1 MAERVVRVKLL
12 AQVSDYEKG
21 MLEAARATRT
31 VGTEAEKLAQKRQA
45 FEQVGQGLVVTGAA
59 LTAVTALS
67 VKAALDWES
76 AWAGVTKTVDGSEEQ
91 MAELEQGL
99 RGLAQTLPATHQE
112 IAAVAEAAGQLGV
125 AREDVVDFTKT
136 MIDLS
141 ETTNLS
147 ADEAATSIA
156 QLMNVMQTAPEDVD
170 NLGAALVALGN
181 DGASTERDIIQMAQ
195 RIAGAGRVVGLT
207 EAQVLGFANAL
218 ASVGIEAEAG
228 GSAISRIMT
237 DIAMS
242 VSQGGEKLDK
252 FAEVAGM
259 SSADFQKAFKEA
271 PAEAIATF
279 IEGLGRVN
287 DAGGDVFQT
296 LSDLGQTDIRV
307 SQALLGMANSGDLLR
322 KSLELGSQA
331 WDENTALAVE
341 AAKRYETTESKIQV
355 AGNAI
360 RDAAIDFGQ
369 VFLPAVG
376 AAADGV
382 AQFAQFMGGLPDP
395 VQGVLGVLGATVG
408 ALALAGGTA
417 LMAVPKIAEFKAAFE
432 TLQWSMKGF
441 ALVGGGVVLALT
453 TLVTVVGSVAAAQ
466 AQAQQKAEAYA
477 DTLAEGTNKVTK
489 ATREMAQEALQA
501 NSKLFGMFDTGGD
514 SAYDAA
520 EKLGISLGTVTDAA
534 TGNAEALRELLKAQ
548 QDIENMDATS
558 MQKKYG
564 NDYVLAEARIR
575 QVVDAVKGENASLE
589 DAIRLAEQKAQGDQE
604 SADSSQTV
612 AEAYMDEADA
622 VGELTDQLSA
632 LIDQINEANGIAQ
645 DAVTA
650 NANYQ
655 AALAGISAE
664 VQRQKDAYEEANG
677 SLNGFNLSL
686 DENTAS
692 GSANASMLSEV
703 AAKAQDAA
711 AAQFEQDKATMS
723 SKDASDKYYSTLQ
736 SQRQAFIDSAVAA
749 GYNAT
754 EVQALADRVF
764 ALPTEKQM
772 KVVAETDTA
781 AEKLR
786 VLKEK
791 LDAIPNNTYKRVT
804 LESFTVGTKD
814 VSIPGNANG
823 GLYENGVKAFAGGGV
838 EPGIYPYTAGGIH
851 KFAEE
856 FSEAYISMDPRRR
869 ERSYGVW
876 QEVGDRF
883 GFQQQAASAPVQV
896 SLAGA
901 QLTLLVDGNPV
912 RAVVQ
917 EQLVAYDGARSQVTR
932 RGVRSV

>member
-1 MAERVVRVKLL
+1 
-12 AQVSDYEKG
+12 

-31 VGTEAEKLAQKRQA
+31 VGTEAEKLEQKKRA

-67 VKAALDWES
+67 VKAALDWET

-242 VSQGGEKLDK
+242 VSKGGDKLDK

-279 IEGLGRVN
+279 IEGLGRIN
-287 DAGGDVFQT
+287 DTGGDVFQT

-322 KSLELGSQA
+322 QSLELGSQA

-341 AAKRYETTESKIQV
+341 AAKRYETTESKIKV

-382 AQFAQFMGGLPDP
+382 AEFAKFMGGLPDP
-395 VQGVLGVLGATVG
+395 VQGILGVLSATVG
-408 ALALAGGTA
+408 ALALTGGTA

-441 ALVGGGVVLALT
+441 ALIGGGVVVALT
-453 TLVTVVGSVAAAQ
+453 ALVAVVGSVASAQ

-477 DTLAEGTNKVTK
+477 DTLAEGSNKVTK
-489 ATREMAQEALQA
+489 ATRDMAQEALQA
-501 NSKLFGMFDTGGD
+501 NSKLLGMFDLGGD

-534 TGNAEALRELLKAQ
+534 TGNASALRELLKAQ
-548 QDIENMDATS
+548 QDIQNMDATS
-558 MQKKYG
+558 LQEKYG
-564 NDYVLAEARIR
+564 NDYVLAESRIQ

-589 DAIRLAEQKAQGDQE
+589 DAIRLAEQKARGDQE

-622 VGELTDQLSA
+622 VGELTDELSA

-655 AALAGISAE
+655 AALAGIGEE

-677 SLNGFNLSL
+677 TLNGFNLSL
-686 DENTAS
+686 NENTTA
-692 GSANASMLSEV
+692 GSANAAMLSEV

-736 SQRQAFIDSAVAA
+736 GQRQAFIDSALAA

-804 LESFTVGTKD
+804 LESFSVGSKD
-814 VSIPGNANG
+814 VGIPGNANG
-823 GLYENGVKAFAGGGV
+823 GLYEHGVKAFAGGGV

-876 QEVGDRF
+876 QEVGSRF
-883 GFQQQAASAPVQV
+883 GFEQPAASGPVQV

-901 QLTLLVDGNPV
+901 QMTLLVDGNPV

-917 EQLVAYDGARSQVTR
+917 EQLVAYDGARERVSS
-932 RGVRSV
+932 RGVRS